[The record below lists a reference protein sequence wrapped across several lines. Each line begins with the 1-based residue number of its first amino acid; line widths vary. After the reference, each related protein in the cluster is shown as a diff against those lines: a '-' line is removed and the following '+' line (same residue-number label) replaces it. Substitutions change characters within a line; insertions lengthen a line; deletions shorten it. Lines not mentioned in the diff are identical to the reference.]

1 MAGLNGLTAISA
13 DMVEWLSAPVP
24 LQVVGHMFALPL
36 VLDLVARTGAEKAE
50 VYTLIDNIV
59 GT

>member
-1 MAGLNGLTAISA
+1 MAGPNGLTATGA
-13 DMVEWLSAPVP
+13 DMAVWLSAAVP

-50 VYTLIDNIV
+50 VDTLIDNIV

>member
-1 MAGLNGLTAISA
+1 
-13 DMVEWLSAPVP
+13 MVEWLSAPVR